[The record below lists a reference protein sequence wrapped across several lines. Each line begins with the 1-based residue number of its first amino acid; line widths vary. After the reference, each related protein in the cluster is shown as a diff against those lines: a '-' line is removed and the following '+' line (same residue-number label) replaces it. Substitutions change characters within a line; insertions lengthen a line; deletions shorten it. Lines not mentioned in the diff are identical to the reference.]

1 MSGGNPRFIH
11 NAAHELNTRSDG
23 CPGCIKHSFPM
34 NHPLRMHILDKPTSQ
49 ACERNREPI
58 LAVLREYFRDRSAVL
73 EIGSGTGQHAVHF
86 AAALPYLKWQ
96 TSDRAEYL
104 RGITMWLDEAGLI
117 NTPPPLELDVN
128 LNWPPQSF
136 DAIFSANTLHI
147 MSWLE
152 VERLFAHLPDV
163 MTQSARLV
171 IYGPFNYAGQYT
183 SYSNARFDGMLKE
196 QATHQGL
203 RDSEAVIAVADRV
216 GFRLLEDRAMPANN
230 RCLIWERSLQ
240 TE

>member
-1 MSGGNPRFIH
+1 MFGDNPRLIH

-86 AAALPYLKWQ
+86 ATALPYLTWQ

-104 RGITMWLDEAGLI
+104 GGITMWLDEAALR

-147 MSWLE
+147 ISWLE
-152 VERLFAHLPDV
+152 VERLFARLPDV

-183 SYSNARFDGMLKE
+183 SHGNAQFDAMLKE

-203 RDSEAVIAVADRV
+203 RDSEAVIALADRV
-216 GFRLLEDRAMPANN
+216 GLRLLEDRAMPANN